1 MKLKLDHLIFLSIFA
16 TIGIIAF
23 QISWLKTSYEISRE
37 KVKIDGRIR
46 LEQAIEKHE
55 QLVAKRISRKII
67 EIIRSNPNFY
77 IRIPSRFESFEIGY
91 DGPNGEIRNVGPLIN
106 LSREEAQQARQ
117 DALKFFIKRIGSANI
132 EELNYIFVNAI
143 APYPGFDLEKER
155 LAKDFYFH
163 RDTATLNKLIR
174 TPIGREASK
183 VSYKSQYFR
192 DILDVFGQQPAEY
205 DEDENGVIDSTAIW
219 TEAAYYKLSMGEKLD
234 SLEKHVEQKNRAQQ
248 LIYVAQPLFDIDNM
262 MNNRSPVILLTIEA
276 AQSYIL
282 ANMLF
287 SIIGSISLLCL
298 VGFCLI
304 YMFHTILRQKRL
316 SEIKDDFISNVSHE
330 LKTPVATTLAAI
342 QGMQHFGVL
351 GDQVKTKQYLGTA
364 EKEMNRLS
372 NMIDTILNNAI
383 YERSDF
389 SLHAVKFNLKEM
401 LVELISIQE
410 SHSKKDVKIELNYSA
425 IEDVFADKVHLYNVF
440 TNLIDNA
447 VKYGNE
453 HIKIKIECDDR
464 ATGISILVIDNGNG
478 IPISY
483 QKNIFD
489 KFFRVPSPNDHRIK
503 GHGLGLNYVRNIIE
517 KHKGTITLLRSDGNG
532 SAFQI
537 NLPR

>member
-55 QLVAKRISRKII
+55 ELVAKRISDRII
-67 EIIRSNPNFY
+67 RVIRSNPNFY

-106 LSREEAQQARQ
+106 LTRGEAQQARQ

-143 APYPGFDLEKER
+143 APYPGYDFEKER

-174 TPIGREASK
+174 IPIGREPSK
-183 VSYKSQYFR
+183 VSYKVQYFV
-192 DILDVFGQQPAEY
+192 DILDVFGQQPTEY
-205 DEDENGVIDSTAIW
+205 DEDENGVIDSTAVW

-234 SLEKHVEQKNRAQQ
+234 SLEKHVEQKNRAEQ
-248 LIYVAQPLFDIDNM
+248 LIYVAQPLFDIDNI
-262 MNNRSPVILLTIEA
+262 MNNRSPVILLTLDA
-276 AQSYIL
+276 PTSYIL

-316 SEIKDDFISNVSHE
+316 SEIKDDFINNVSHE

-401 LVELISIQE
+401 LTELISIQE
-410 SHSKKDVKIELNYSA
+410 SHSKKDVKIELDYSA
-425 IEDVFADKVHLYNVF
+425 IEDVVADKIHLYNVF
-440 TNLIDNA
+440 INLIDNA

-453 HIKIKIECDDR
+453 HVAIKIECDDQT
-464 ATGISILVIDNGNG
+464 TGICIRVIDNGNG

-483 QKNIFD
+483 HKNIFD
-489 KFFRVPSPNDHRIK
+489 KFFRVPSPTDHRIK
-503 GHGLGLNYVRNIIE
+503 GHGLGLSYVRNIIE

-532 SAFQI
+532 SIFQI